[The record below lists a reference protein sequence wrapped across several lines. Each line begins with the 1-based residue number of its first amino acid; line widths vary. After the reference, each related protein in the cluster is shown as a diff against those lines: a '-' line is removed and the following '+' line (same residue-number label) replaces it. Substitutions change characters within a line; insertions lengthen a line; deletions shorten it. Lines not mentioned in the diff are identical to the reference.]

1 MLSAM
6 SELLQFYGAD
16 QKMQEKYIILLDPKG
31 IILGDITTLE
41 RHLNYGITL
50 KTIKSEYRLV
60 IFSSTRMKSDNDV
73 KHDSSGIIP
82 IQSGHL
88 PLIFSLKVRKRI
100 RQNYKHN
107 LMAYVVGDP
116 WDSFLEY
123 QIVTL
128 FQERKFP
135 VQVQIHSEI
144 ANPDWYQANLKNW
157 VKFYLAWYPFKK
169 ADSIRSVSE
178 AQKSDIVRKYNLPTT
193 KISVVHPPLNV
204 VSNFEVSNMVRPR
217 TIGFVGRVAKD
228 RGTTLLID
236 LISSLNEV
244 DKSFKIVI
252 IGDGPELDD
261 LTNALK
267 TTLGPSRVMIKG
279 KLNQKE
285 LNEAW
290 AGIGVLVSLSSTESY
305 GRTIRE
311 ANAMGIPVWST
322 PTSGFLDL
330 HFQTQKCGT
339 EILNM
344 AAKPNELLHSF
355 NRLLE
360 SDLKCSPQQTIKD
373 SNQKQIVTLCR
384 SWIELIERDS
394 RDL

>member
-1 MLSAM
+1 MLNAM
-6 SELLQFYGAD
+6 SKLLQFYGAD

-41 RHLNYGITL
+41 RHLNYGTSL

-60 IFSSTRMKSDNDV
+60 IFSSTRMKNHKDV
-73 KHDSSGIIP
+73 QHDDSKIIP
-82 IQSGHL
+82 IRSGHL

-100 RQNYKHN
+100 RRNYRHN
-107 LMAYVVGDP
+107 LIAYVVGDP
-116 WDSFLEY
+116 WYSFLEY
-123 QIVTL
+123 QLVTL
-128 FQERKFP
+128 FQKRKFP

-144 ANPDWYQANLKNW
+144 ANPDWYRANLKNW
-157 VKFYLAWYPFKK
+157 IKFYLAWYPFKK

-178 AQKSDIVRKYNLPTT
+178 AQKSDIVCKYNLVAT

-204 VSNFEVSNMVRPR
+204 FPNFEVNDLVRPR
-217 TIGFVGRVAKD
+217 TIGFVGRIAKD
-228 RGTTLLID
+228 RGTNLLLE
-236 LISSLNEV
+236 LISSLNQV

-252 IGDGPELDD
+252 IGGGPELDR
-261 LTNALK
+261 LSSSLK
-267 TTLGPSRVMIKG
+267 KTLGPDRVMIKG

-322 PTSGFLDL
+322 PTSGFLEL
-330 HFQTQKCGT
+330 HFQTQKLGT
-339 EILNM
+339 EILNT
-344 AAKPNELLHSF
+344 ADKPDQLLHSF
-355 NRLLE
+355 NKLLVA
-360 SDLKCSPQQTIKD
+360 DLKCRSQKTIMD
-373 SNQKQIVTLCR
+373 SNHKQIVALCR
-384 SWIELIERDS
+384 SWVELIEQDS
-394 RDL
+394 R